1 MQQIFSKAVAAAL
14 ALSVVATTSGA
25 AQAHHRKKWH
35 AVSQQADRLAY
46 DYSLP
51 PIIGY
56 SWYGNC
62 YLVEEFAPG
71 RPYLVRV
78 CPGR

>member
-14 ALSVVATTSGA
+14 ALGVVTAASSA
-25 AQAHHRKKWH
+25 AQAHHGKRWH
-35 AVSQQADRLAY
+35 AASRPTDQLAY